1 MNDTDKLAL
10 EKGFS
15 KNNSRSPIAAAA
27 FAPKGRREDWRCRV
41 RRTEASQYLL
51 EVHGVATA
59 PATLAKL
66 AVVGGGPEY
75 ELWGR
80 LPYYP
85 TEGLDRWAEARLS
98 RRRSTSD
105 RGSGPDHQTPNA
117 IAKQRAS
124 GSPASVIEADLI
136 NPPEACSSKRYEN
149 VRSRHS

>member
-85 TEGLDRWAEARLS
+85 T
-98 RRRSTSD
+98 
-105 RGSGPDHQTPNA
+105 
-117 IAKQRAS
+117 RAS
-124 GSPASVIEADLI
+124 IAGPKHGCHEGGLRQIAVAARITKLLMRSPNKA
-136 NPPEACSSKRYEN
+136 PQ
-149 VRSRHS
+149 VRRPA